1 MEISDDTITELQHIL
16 VAANQGD
23 DHAFNEL
30 LLRFESRLR
39 SLTQRMLR
47 NYPRLRRWE
56 QTDDVFQKSLIRL
69 HRSLTSAKPDSV
81 RAFIGLAA
89 TQVRRTLI
97 DMGRHYFGVHGQ
109 GAKHQSAGGG
119 RAADDPGG
127 QLEAAGNFNAKEP
140 VSLEQWTEFHEATAQ
155 LPEEIR
161 ETFSLIWYAGLQQ
174 MEVASIL
181 KVSNRT
187 IIRRMNEA
195 RRLLHESLAAPS
207 ISTSSPNER

>member
-1 MEISDDTITELQHIL
+1 MEISEETITELQHIL

-30 LLRFESRLR
+30 LIRFEGRLR
-39 SLTQRMLR
+39 CLTQRMLR

-69 HRSLTSAKPDSV
+69 HRSLTSAKPESV

-127 QLEAAGNFNAKEP
+127 QLDTDRNIDAKQP
-140 VSLEQWTEFHEATAQ
+140 VTFEQWTEFHEATEQ
-155 LPEEIR
+155 LPQEIR
-161 ETFSLIWYAGLQQ
+161 ETFSLVWYAGLQQ
-174 MEVASIL
+174 NEVASIL
-181 KVSNRT
+181 KVSHRT
-187 IIRRMNEA
+187 VIRRMNEA
-195 RRLLHESLAAPS
+195 RRLLHEMLASPTISPS
-207 ISTSSPNER
+207 EPNAR

>member
-1 MEISDDTITELQHIL
+1 MEISDETITELQHIL

-30 LLRFESRLR
+30 LIRFEGRLR

-109 GAKHQSAGGG
+109 GAKHQSEGGG

-127 QLEAAGNFNAKEP
+127 RLETDRNLDAKQP
-140 VSLEQWTEFHEATAQ
+140 VTFEQWTEFHEATEK
-155 LPEEIR
+155 LPEEVR
-161 ETFSLIWYAGLQQ
+161 ETFSLVWYAGLQQ
-174 MEVASIL
+174 TEVASIL
-181 KVSNRT
+181 DVSHRT
-187 IIRRMNEA
+187 VIRRMNEA
-195 RRLLHESLAAPS
+195 RRLLHEMLASPPISPS
-207 ISTSSPNER
+207 GPNAR

>member
-1 MEISDDTITELQHIL
+1 MEISDETITELHHVL

-30 LLRFESRLR
+30 LIRFEGRLR
-39 SLTQRMLR
+39 CLTQRMLR

-56 QTDDVFQKSLIRL
+56 QTDDIFQKSLIRL
-69 HRSLTSAKPDSV
+69 HRSLTSAKPESV

-97 DMGRHYFGVHGQ
+97 DMGRHYYGVYGQ

-127 QLEAAGNFNAKEP
+127 QLENVRNDDAKQP
-140 VSLEQWTEFHEATAQ
+140 VTLEQWTEFHEATER
-155 LPEEIR
+155 LPNEIR
-161 ETFSLIWYAGLQQ
+161 ETFSLVWYAGLQQ
-174 MEVASIL
+174 TEVATIL
-181 KVSNRT
+181 KVSQRT
-187 IIRRMNEA
+187 VIRRMNAA
-195 RRLLHESLAAPS
+195 RRLLHEMLTTPT
-207 ISTSSPNER
+207 ISHLRPNAQ

>member
-1 MEISDDTITELQHIL
+1 MEISDETITELHNIL
-16 VAANQGD
+16 VAANHGD

-30 LLRFESRLR
+30 LIRFEGRLR
-39 SLTQRMLR
+39 CLTQRMLR

-56 QTDDVFQKSLIRL
+56 QTDDIFQKSLIRL

-127 QLEAAGNFNAKEP
+127 QIETANSRDTRQP
-140 VSLEQWTEFHEATAQ
+140 VTFEQWTEFHEAAEK
-155 LPEEIR
+155 LPDEIR
-161 ETFSLIWYAGLQQ
+161 ETFSLVWYAGLQQ
-174 MEVASIL
+174 IEAASIL
-181 KVSNRT
+181 NVSNRT

-195 RRLLHESLAAPS
+195 RRILHEMLASPS
-207 ISTSSPNER
+207 ISPSSPQ